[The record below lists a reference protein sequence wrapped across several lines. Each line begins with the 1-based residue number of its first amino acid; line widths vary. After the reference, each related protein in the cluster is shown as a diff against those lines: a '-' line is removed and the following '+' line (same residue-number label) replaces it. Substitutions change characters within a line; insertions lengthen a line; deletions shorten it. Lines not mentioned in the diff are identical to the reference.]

1 MTFVMKT
8 IMFYRPIALN
18 NLLSIGEEVNEDESY
33 FGQYACILSYVLFE
47 LIHTILQEIHS
58 MNRVEYHMLF
68 NNICKT
74 LIFEKILRLSSSSRK
89 YLETGVLTSYYN

>member
-18 NLLSIGEEVNEDESY
+18 NLLSIGEEVNQDESY

-58 MNRVEYHMLF
+58 MNRV
-68 NNICKT
+68 
-74 LIFEKILRLSSSSRK
+74 
-89 YLETGVLTSYYN
+89 